1 MSSIFVFPE
10 SQFDDIVTLNQL
22 LKKTFIQNFM
32 FFDYRSG
39 NTSVHV
45 QNLLL
50 LLPSIRQADTMV
62 RWFWLKVRQDGK
74 IPLKKLMIEMLDAA
88 SRDKTYLEQLKI
100 EK

>member
-1 MSSIFVFPE
+1 M
-10 SQFDDIVTLNQL
+10 NQL
-22 LKKTFIQNFM
+22 FYSLIQKFLYFI
-32 FFDYRSG
+32 YRSG

-88 SRDKTYLEQLKI
+88 SRDKTCLKQLKI